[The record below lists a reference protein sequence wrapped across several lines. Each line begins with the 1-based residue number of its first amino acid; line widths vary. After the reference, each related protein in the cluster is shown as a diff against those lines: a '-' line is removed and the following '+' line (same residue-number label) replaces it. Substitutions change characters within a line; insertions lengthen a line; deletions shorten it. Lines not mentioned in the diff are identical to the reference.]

1 MFRFRVFDPLLIV
14 AYTTKVTVF
23 IHKAISGDWQEKSI
37 CHKTALLGGVISG
50 ISIYQGVF

>member
-37 CHKTALLGGVISG
+37 CHKTALLGG
-50 ISIYQGVF
+50 